1 MQRRFQKANRNQILL
16 LPPSIDDWVAEEH
29 LARFIWDCVETF
41 DLKPF
46 YQAYANEGAPPYDP
60 QMMLAT
66 LLYAW
71 ATGTRSSRKIAK
83 ACEDQVPYRWLTG
96 NIMPDHCAFARF
108 RTRHES
114 DIRGLFTQVLT
125 LCQETGLIRLGRV
138 FLDGTKIQG
147 NSALSSSHTKE
158 YFDKEIAR
166 LVEESKAADDTDDK
180 KYGNDK
186 RGDELPAKMKS
197 TSGRLERLRQ
207 AQERLERKAAEERV
221 AQEKVLADRADEEQ
235 RTGKKKGGRKPVS
248 PNDAVNHDRKANAT
262 EPESRIMK
270 GNKGFV
276 QGYNGQAVVT
286 DGQIIIAAEVTQ
298 DENDIHQLVPMLTA
312 VTESLEDA
320 GIEQTPKALAAD
332 AGYWH
337 DGLDIQRIEN
347 EGPELFIATANR
359 HKERKSVEQE
369 PAPRGRI
376 PKDASKLERMTRK
389 LRTERGKAV
398 YRQRC
403 QTVEPVFGQIKSA
416 MGFDRFLRRGLKAV
430 QSEWLLICACCN
442 LLKLHRFAFS

>member
-1 MQRRFQKANRNQILL
+1 MQRRFLKANRNQILL

-29 LARFIWDCVETF
+29 LARFIWDCVASF

-46 YQAYANEGAPPYDP
+46 YQAYANDGAPPYDP

-83 ACEDQVPYRWLTG
+83 ACEEQVPYRWLTG

-108 RTRHES
+108 RSRHES
-114 DIRGLFTQVLT
+114 DIRGLFTQILV
-125 LCQETGLIRLGRV
+125 LCQEAGLVRLGRV
-138 FLDGTKIQG
+138 FLDGTKIQA
-147 NSALSSSHTKE
+147 NASLSASHTKE

-166 LVEESKAADDTDDK
+166 LVEESKAADDTDDT
-180 KYGNDK
+180 KYGPGK
-186 RGDELPAKMKS
+186 RGDELPTNMKS
-197 TSGRLERLRQ
+197 TAERLERLRQ
-207 AQERLERKAAEERV
+207 AQERLERKAEEERV

-248 PNDAVNHDRKANAT
+248 PNAAVKHDRKANAT

-270 GNKGFV
+270 GKKGFV

-286 DGQIIIAAEVTQ
+286 EGQIILVAEVTQ
-298 DENDIHQLVPMLTA
+298 DENDIHQLVPMHTA
-312 VTESLEDA
+312 MTESLEDA
-320 GIEQTPKALAAD
+320 DIEQRPKALAAD

-337 DGLDIQRIEN
+337 EGLDVQGIESK
-347 EGPELFIATANR
+347 GTELFIATANR
-359 HKERKSVEQE
+359 HKERESAAQE

-376 PKDASKLERMTRK
+376 PKDASKQERMTRK